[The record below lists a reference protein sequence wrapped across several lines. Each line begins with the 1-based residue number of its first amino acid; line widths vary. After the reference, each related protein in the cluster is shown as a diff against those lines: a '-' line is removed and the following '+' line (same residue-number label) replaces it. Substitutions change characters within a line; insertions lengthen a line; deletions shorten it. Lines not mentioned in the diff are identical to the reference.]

1 MIYTNEEGAMAKS
14 PKAKVFMSGRSQ
26 AVRIPAEF
34 RFTAKEVYIR
44 RTPTGDIVL
53 SPRPEKKSLKEVYAL
68 LDDAGVPD
76 DFISGRDT
84 REAEERNLL

>member
-1 MIYTNEEGAMAKS
+1 MGKN

-34 RFTAKEVYIR
+34 RFTAKELYIR
-44 RTPTGDIVL
+44 RMPGGDVIL
-53 SPRPEKKSLKEVYAL
+53 SPKPEKKSLKEVYAL

-76 DFISGRDT
+76 DFMAGRDM
-84 REAEERNLL
+84 RQAEERDIL

>member
-1 MIYTNEEGAMAKS
+1 MPKGVAITKN

-34 RFTAKEVYIR
+34 RFTVKEVYIR
-44 RTPTGDIVL
+44 RMSNGDVLL
-53 SPRPEKKSLKEVYAL
+53 SPEPERKSLKDVYAL
-68 LDDAGVPD
+68 LDSAGVPE